1 MAAESKPKDWWDKI
15 TVLLHPVGG
24 LLTAF
29 AVAFVGMR
37 GSQLLERRQSLDTN
51 ARLYSE
57 LMSRREE
64 AESSLR
70 KDMLVSI
77 ISQYLR
83 PSDND
88 LDAKVLNLELLAYNF
103 HDSLDLRPLFF
114 DLQRRI
120 RRSSNADRNELQTR
134 IESVAK
140 EITAKQLFALEG
152 HGQTFRREVDMDA
165 LRDAGKAGIPLD
177 AEPIA
182 VRDVACDV
190 KVRVLTVDPDAK
202 QLRVRL
208 EVEAPEGQADLP
220 VTRAEFDVSYFD
232 FPMIDNTRLAN
243 GLRCAVT
250 LANFSAAGANLTT
263 VCFPGE
269 YASLKDRPY
278 YDEVIQK
285 LREANAD
292 PDAPAGPTAP
302 ARGSS
307 SSTTP

>member
-1 MAAESKPKDWWDKI
+1 MTEPARKKDFWDKI
-15 TVLLHPVGG
+15 AVLLHPVGG
-24 LLTAF
+24 LLTAT
-29 AVAFVGMR
+29 AVAFVGVK
-37 GSQLLERRQSLDTN
+37 GSQILERRQSLDTN

-77 ISQYLR
+77 IAQYLR
-83 PSDND
+83 PTDGD

-114 DLQRRI
+114 DLQRKI
-120 RRSSNADRNELQTR
+120 RKSKDEDGAELQQR
-134 IESVAK
+134 IQSVAR

-152 HGQTFRREVDMDA
+152 HGRSFRRSVDLDELKA
-165 LRDAGKAGIPLD
+165 ARGGLELEGERVVLRDTSSL
-177 AEPIA
+177 
-182 VRDVACDV
+182 VNL
-190 KVRVLTVDPDAK
+190 RVLSADLEQQ

-208 EVEAPEGQADLP
+208 EVPAPPDRPDLAD
-220 VTRAEFDVSYFD
+220 TRATFDVSYFD

-250 LANFSAAGANLTT
+250 LSNFSPAGADLAIA
-263 VCFPGE
+263 CFPGE

-285 LREANAD
+285 LREATHEEGGEGVPGLEPEAL
-292 PDAPAGPTAP
+292 PQ
-302 ARGSS
+302 R
-307 SSTTP
+307 